1 MALSDVFS
9 LIAAAHNVFLIVLL
23 QRFSGTYSNKLLILL
38 LLSISLCL
46 CADLW
51 MYSGI
56 AYQFPQ
62 LAQILSPFYLVI
74 GPLLY
79 LYVCSSLKIFSSN
92 KFFVL
97 LHGAPAMLFALL
109 LFLVAISAS
118 TQELR
123 VYLLEDRNTTGVD
136 GFGVAIQIHVGVY
149 IFASIWRWY
158 QFDRAVKAEFS
169 ADIVSTMR
177 WLKQAL
183 SIFLVMWS
191 IWFAGDLISDTA
203 YAPITDFAMVI
214 GIYFLG
220 YSALLHRNIVL
231 PPVLSESPA
240 QVEASAYTENPQSQ
254 RYARAKLSGERAT
267 QLKKALDELM
277 NTERPYLDGDLTL
290 SSLSHSLAATNH
302 EISQLLNEEM
312 AVSFFDFI
320 NRYRVQEVQRCL
332 SDPAYAL
339 QSLLEIGLA
348 SGFNSKA
355 AFNAAFKRFTG
366 VTPSEWR
373 KTSGL

>member
-1 MALSDVFS
+1 
-9 LIAAAHNVFLIVLL
+9 
-23 QRFSGTYSNKLLILL
+23 
-38 LLSISLCL
+38 
-46 CADLW
+46 
-51 MYSGI
+51 
-56 AYQFPQ
+56 
-62 LAQILSPFYLVI
+62 
-74 GPLLY
+74 
-79 LYVCSSLKIFSSN
+79 
-92 KFFVL
+92 
-97 LHGAPAMLFALL
+97 MLFALL

-136 GFGVAIQIHVGVY
+136 GFGIAIQIHVGVY

-183 SIFLVMWS
+183 TIFLVMWG

-290 SSLSHSLAATNH
+290 TSLSHSLEATNH

-332 SDPAYAL
+332 SDPAYKT
-339 QSLLEIGLA
+339 QSVLEIGLA

-373 KTSGL
+373 KTSSL

>member
-23 QRFSGTYSNKLLILL
+23 QRFSGASSNKLLILL

-62 LAQILSPFYLVI
+62 IAQILSPFYLVI

-79 LYVCSSLKIFSSN
+79 LYVCSSLKIFSSS
-92 KFFVL
+92 KIFIL
-97 LHGAPAMLFALL
+97 LHGTPALLFALL

-118 TQELR
+118 TEELR
-123 VYLLEDRNTTGVD
+123 RYLLEDRNTTGVD
-136 GFGVAIQIHVGVY
+136 GFGVAIQLHVGIYV
-149 IFASIWRWY
+149 FASIWRWY
-158 QFDRAVKAEFS
+158 QFDRTVKAEFS
-169 ADIVSTMR
+169 ADITTTIC

-183 SIFLVMWS
+183 IIFLAMWS
-191 IWFAGDLISDTA
+191 IWFAGDLISDTV
-203 YAPITDFAMVI
+203 YAPVTDFAMVI

-231 PPVLSESPA
+231 PPALSESLLHIDESPRSENL
-240 QVEASAYTENPQSQ
+240 QVQ
-254 RYARAKLSGERAT
+254 RYARAKLSGERIA
-267 QLKKALDELM
+267 QLKKSLEELM
-277 NTERPYLDGDLTL
+277 NTERPYLDGNLTL
-290 SSLSHSLAATNH
+290 TSFSNSLSATNH
-302 EISQLLNEEM
+302 EVSQLLNEEM
-312 AVSFFDFI
+312 GASFFDFI

-332 SDPAYAL
+332 LDPAYAT

-366 VTPSEWR
+366 VTPSGWR